1 MIDRLIKYLFCAFFL
16 LVPLSSWKV
25 KLHGI
30 PISVDFVLASLII
43 LLFLIK
49 TFLSRDRHEAIVRLK
64 DTVISNRFWIFIAVY
79 VFACLL
85 SFTKSINIKA
95 SIDEMMRFLSYIFL
109 FYIIICEARKEKYIY
124 SILTCF
130 LISCSAAV
138 LFGLLQFFTGIGL
151 DPAFNVEQYFGVSR
165 RIASTMY
172 NPNNF
177 AAFIM
182 LVSYPVLL
190 SALHVKQKKL
200 KAFLFVLFG
209 LLSVDLL
216 LTFSREGWIG
226 YVIGFAVLALIYN
239 KKLLYFLIIL
249 PFSLLI
255 GSIRERILSS
265 FDFTV
270 YYNMS
275 RIKLWLTGLVMI
287 RDNPI
292 LGVGM
297 GNSIYWYD
305 RVTDRYHE
313 LRAGFTQYPLHN
325 TYIKVEA
332 ETGILGI
339 LSFLAMLYYII
350 SRTLRIHKLAENP
363 ILKGISGG
371 FFVSMVGYLFMNF
384 FDNILFDPQTAV
396 FFWLAFALIIALNK
410 VSSKAAELR

>member
-1 MIDRLIKYLFCAFFL
+1 MVDRLIKYLFYAFFL

-25 KLHGI
+25 KLYGV
-30 PISVDFVLASLII
+30 PVSADFVIAFLII
-43 LLFLIK
+43 ILFAVKTLLFK
-49 TFLSRDRHEAIVRLK
+49 DRKISIMRFK
-64 DTVISNRFWIFIAVY
+64 DTISSNRFWIIIAVY
-79 VFACLL
+79 VAACLL

-109 FYIIICEARKEKYIY
+109 FYIIINEFKDSKYIY
-124 SILTCF
+124 RILSF
-130 LISCSAAV
+130 FAISCSFAV
-138 LFGLLQFFTGIGL
+138 LFGILQAFTGIGL

-165 RIASTMY
+165 RIGSTMY

-177 AAFIM
+177 ASFIM
-182 LVSYPVLL
+182 LVSYPVLMISL
-190 SALHVKQKKL
+190 YIKQKKF
-200 KAFLFVLFG
+200 KVFLLILFG
-209 LLSVDLL
+209 LLSVNLL

-226 YVIGFAVLALIYN
+226 YVIGFVAMALIYN
-239 KKLLYFLIIL
+239 KKLLYFLIVL
-249 PFSLLI
+249 PLSLLV
-255 GSIRERILSS
+255 GSIRERVLST

-313 LRAGFTQYPLHN
+313 LRAGFTMYPLHN
-325 TYIKVEA
+325 SYIKVEA

-339 LSFLAMLYYII
+339 LSFLATLYYIL
-350 SRTLRIHKLAENP
+350 SRSLKVYRKALDP
-363 ILKGISGG
+363 VLKGLSGG
-371 FFVSMVGYLFMNF
+371 FFVSCIGYLFMNF
-384 FDNILFDPQTAV
+384 FDNCLFDPQTAV
-396 FFWLAFALIIALNK
+396 FFWLIFALITALNR
-410 VSSKAAELR
+410 VNGSAENSK